1 MLYIVKKKCLNLNL
15 RKTPTQNY
23 DVPEAITIGSRYETL
38 HRKQTPDETNPAT
51 EYMDISAVSTEYINL
66 N

>member
-1 MLYIVKKKCLNLNL
+1 MNLNL

-38 HRKQTPDETNPAT
+38 QRKKTSGETIPAT
-51 EYMDISAVSTEYINL
+51 EYMEISAFSSEYINL
-66 N
+66 K

>member
-1 MLYIVKKKCLNLNL
+1 MSFIL

-23 DVPEAITIGSRYETL
+23 DVSEAITIGSRYETL
-38 HRKQTPDETNPAT
+38 QRKKSSDETNPAT
-51 EYMDISAVSTEYINL
+51 EYMEISAVSSEYINL